1 MFTTIGKYCTP
12 AQLYV
17 FFAAISLLL
26 GFLINFKFV
35 TLLVNSFF
43 VLIWAWF
50 LDWMCRKGVGVISW
64 ALVILPFIFFAAS
77 FCLALDAKDSS
88 KKEGMGS
95 KTNKSGSA
103 Q

>member
-17 FFAAISLLL
+17 FFAAISLLV
-26 GFLINFKFV
+26 GFLINFRFV
-35 TLLVNSFF
+35 TLLVNTFF

-64 ALVILPFIFFAAS
+64 ALVLLPFIFFTAS
-77 FCLALDAKDSS
+77 FYISLDAKDASRKEGLSS
-88 KKEGMGS
+88 K
-95 KTNKSGSA
+95 TDKSGA
-103 Q
+103 FA